1 MPHAFTR
8 PSEPSGAAP
17 PRASAPT
24 PDPAVP
30 HGGAPGGRPPETPLL
45 RVLVADDNPV
55 VRAGLAALLRGGGGI
70 EVVAEAADGRQ
81 AYEGTLRHRPDVVLL
96 DVRMPGV
103 DGLAV
108 LPRLVGLAAV
118 VMTTYSAE
126 DEVVREAVLRGA
138 GGYLVHGEFTADELL
153 AAVRA
158 VPGGRGAFTP
168 SARGALAAVP
178 ERNGSPL
185 LLRGPD
191 GLTASSCGAGAG
203 QVHSSAIAHGCHPYE
218 WSGLPNSPQRKG
230 EHRLRPGGQ
239 PLRTASQ
246 TQADVGHSCKGAGV
260 PGALPIGLSQREVE
274 VMELI
279 ASGMTNQQIA
289 AACFISHK
297 TVKNH
302 INHIFAKL
310 DAGSRGEAIALW
322 HGRPRPGRGDRDHG

>member
-1 MPHAFTR
+1 MPHAFAR
-8 PSEPSGAAP
+8 PSEPSGATP
-17 PRASAPT
+17 PRTSAPT

-30 HGGAPGGRPPETPLL
+30 HGGASGGHPPETPLL

-55 VRAGLAALLRGGGGI
+55 VRAGLAALLRGGDGI
-70 EVVAEAADGRQ
+70 EVVAEVADGRQ

-103 DGLAV
+103 DGLAA

-118 VMTTYSAE
+118 VMTTYSTE

-158 VPGGRGAFTP
+158 VPGGRGAFTS
-168 SARGALAAVP
+168 SACGALAAVP
-178 ERNGSPL
+178 ERPGSRL

-191 GLTASSCGAGAG
+191 GLTGLSGEAGAG
-203 QVHSSAIAHGCHPYE
+203 QVHSSAIAHSCHPYE
-218 WSGLPNSPQRKG
+218 WFDLSNSRQRGG
-230 EHRLRPGGQ
+230 EYQMCPGGR
-239 PLRTASQ
+239 PLRMASQ
-246 TQADVGHSCKGAGV
+246 TQADVGHSCKGVGV

-322 HGRPRPGRGDRDHG
+322 HGRPRPGRGDCDHG